1 MDERTKA
8 TTGYSIKI
16 AKGVHLGRKIFED
29 WIGGGEPPI
38 ARLIGFRLTVFE
50 RDRAVVEFEAGPQHA
65 NPMGTLHGGVFC
77 DVADAAMGTAWASG
91 LAEGE
96 TCTTIELKINFFRP
110 FRIGKLVAEASV
122 VRRGR
127 SIGYVE
133 CDMRDEQGRLL
144 ARAGSTCMTLRGDQ
158 AAGR

>member
-1 MDERTKA
+1 
-8 TTGYSIKI
+8 
-16 AKGVHLGRKIFED
+16 
-29 WIGGGEPPI
+29 
-38 ARLIGFRLTVFE
+38 
-50 RDRAVVEFEAGPQHA
+50 VVEFEAGPQHA
-65 NPMGTLHGGVFC
+65 NSMGTLHGGVFC

-91 LAEGE
+91 LVDGE

-110 FRIGKLVAEASV
+110 FRTGKLTAEARV
-122 VRRGR
+122 LRRGR